1 MKERPAMSDEEPRDQ
16 RAMRLG
22 AEALFRAHA
31 PFVAAFVTRLGAA
44 PGEVEDIVQEVFL
57 VAHAKGGYE
66 PGPALPRS
74 WLAAI
79 ALRITKNHQRSRL
92 RRREDAS
99 DALDAQAGSARTP
112 HESAEITQSLA
123 RVQRALETLDL
134 EHRATFI
141 LFEIEGEPGQAIAA
155 SFELPIGTVYSRL
168 HHARRRFAEAYRA
181 SEEPATAALPGSMSP
196 RRSS

>member
-1 MKERPAMSDEEPRDQ
+1 
-16 RAMRLG
+16 MRLG

-31 PFVAAFVTRLGAA
+31 PFVAAFVARLGAL

-57 VAHAKGGYE
+57 IAHAKGGYE

-79 ALRITKNHQRSRL
+79 ALRVTKNHQRSRA

-99 DALDAQAGSARTP
+99 DALDAHAARSSSP
-112 HESAEITQSLA
+112 HDSAEVAQSLA
-123 RVQRALETLDL
+123 RVQRALETLELDQ
-134 EHRATFI
+134 RATFI

-155 SFELPIGTVYSRL
+155 SFEVPIGTVYSRL

-181 SEEPATAALPGSMSP
+181 SEEPVQAATAALPSRMTP

>member
-1 MKERPAMSDEEPRDQ
+1 VRWS
-16 RAMRLG
+16 

-31 PFVAAFVTRLGAA
+31 PFVAAFAARLGAL

-79 ALRITKNHQRSRL
+79 ALRVTKNHQRSRM

-99 DALDAQAGSARTP
+99 DALDAQACGARSP
-112 HESAEITQSLA
+112 HESAEVVQSLE
-123 RVQRALETLDL
+123 RVQRALDTLDL

-155 SFELPIGTVYSRL
+155 SFGVPIGTVYSRL

-181 SEEPATAALPGSMSP
+181 TEEPAAPAAATLPRSMSP